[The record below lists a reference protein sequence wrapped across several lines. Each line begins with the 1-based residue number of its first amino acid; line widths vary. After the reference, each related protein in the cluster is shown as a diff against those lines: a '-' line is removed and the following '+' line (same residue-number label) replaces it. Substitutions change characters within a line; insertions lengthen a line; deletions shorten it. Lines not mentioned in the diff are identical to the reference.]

1 MFNVDGRKE
10 AGILEFKFMLL
21 KGVAGQNGSVVI
33 NGTTYT
39 AAVTGVGSNGY
50 VNPDVIPTTSAM
62 MTGNDVSL
70 TETMESVQN
79 RLNSNNASERLQ
91 NCSETEIISPTMPA
105 LHQKNR

>member
-1 MFNVDGRKE
+1 
-10 AGILEFKFMLL
+10 MLL

-39 AAVTGVGSNGY
+39 AAAGNGVNPSNGY
-50 VNPDVIPTTSAM
+50 VNPDVIPTGSV
-62 MTGNDVSL
+62 MTGSDTSPRMPGNESSL
-70 TETMESVQN
+70 METMESVQN